1 MIKSENH
8 FRPNLANNKKVII
21 FDLGGV
27 IFKFNHMIICKR
39 LSKASGI
46 SPKDVY
52 KIIFNNGVEKDYD
65 EGKITSKN
73 FYKTINN
80 ILKTN
85 LSFAK
90 FNNIWSDIFK
100 ENIKVSNLIRKLKDT
115 NYKLYL
121 LSNTNEM
128 HFNFLKNNFEI
139 INSFDGYILSYKIG
153 YRKPSIEI
161 YNAVLRKTGL
171 AACNHIYIDDLEN
184 FVNIAKSLGMIGIVF
199 KSFIELKRELFN
211 NNILVEY

>member
-1 MIKSENH
+1 MHKNKINK
-8 FRPNLANNKKVII
+8 LNNKKVLI
-21 FDLGGV
+21 FDMGGV
-27 IFKFNHMIICKR
+27 ILKFNHMIICKR
-39 LSKASGI
+39 LSKVSGI
-46 SPKDVY
+46 SPKDIY
-52 KIIFNNGVEKDYD
+52 EIIFNSGVEKNYD
-65 EGKITSKN
+65 EGKITSKI

-100 ENIKVSNLIRKLKDT
+100 ENIKVSNLIRKLKDN

-128 HFNFLKNNFEI
+128 HFNFVKNKFEI
-139 INSFDGYILSYKIG
+139 INSFDDYILSYKIG

-161 YNAVLRKTGL
+161 YNAALRKTGL
-171 AACNHIYIDDLEN
+171 AACKHIYIDDLEN
-184 FVNIAKSLGMIGIVF
+184 FVKIAKSLGMIGIVF
-199 KSFIELKRELFN
+199 KSLIELKRELFN
-211 NNILVEY
+211 NSIFLQP